1 MVSLE
6 NGFEVR
12 YLSDSTSVCILELP
26 NKLKITGRVA
36 TTKIVI

>member
-12 YLSDSTSVCILELP
+12 YLSGSTSVCILELS

-36 TTKIVI
+36 TTAFIR